1 MRYLMVYDT
10 QTKQFVGSG
19 CYLVSNEPSVG
30 DVSMFQTV
38 SAEFVG
44 QNSL

>member
-1 MRYLMVYDT
+1 MVYDT

-19 CYLVSNEPSVG
+19 CYVVANEPAVG
-30 DVSMFQTV
+30 DVAIFQTV

-44 QNSL
+44 HNSL

>member
-1 MRYLMVYDT
+1 MVYDT

-30 DVSMFQTV
+30 GVLVFQTFN
-38 SAEFVG
+38 AEFVG
-44 QNSL
+44 QNTL

>member
-1 MRYLMVYDT
+1 MVYDT

-19 CYLVSNEPSVG
+19 CYLVANEPTIG
-30 DVSMFQTV
+30 NVSIYQTV

-44 QNSL
+44 QNAL